1 MAVLT
6 PNTLLY
12 VQPIMIPEE
21 QPNEDTPEK
30 KDVNVMSTSVKRQ
43 HGKDEKKSICNP
55 LEKCTI

>member
-43 HGKDEKKSICNP
+43 HGKDEQKNICNP

>member
-30 KDVNVMSTSVKRQ
+30 KKTSTLCQQV
-43 HGKDEKKSICNP
+43 
-55 LEKCTI
+55 

>member
-43 HGKDEKKSICNP
+43 HGKDEQKNIYNP
-55 LEKCTI
+55 LGKCRI

>member
-30 KDVNVMSTSVKRQ
+30 KRRQRYVNKCKEAAWKR
-43 HGKDEKKSICNP
+43 
-55 LEKCTI
+55 